1 MLRSGDCGGDGV
13 KKVKRTKEVILKPY
27 IFVYEGRE
35 IQVEMVKKSKSRCAI
50 TVNGD
55 GVKCRFS
62 CACEIAVKFIET
74 KKKWIYYKVLAQEN
88 QKKEI
93 EEKAWSCLLFGE
105 ETPIVL
111 EVDENLKKFPAR
123 RFGEEI
129 TTHSYI
135 TKYGVVK
142 YENKLII
149 CSQKDLDIE
158 QVHDAVRQWK
168 LYFTKSYFA
177 KQTEKIYKK
186 VFDGEFEMPL
196 IDTKFCSS
204 YYGKNF
210 KRKKIIYN
218 VLLIN
223 QPSKFIGFVIA
234 HELCHCLEMNHKK
247 DKFYT
252 LLESICPDYKSYRKA
267 RIIDGRDY

>member
-1 MLRSGDCGGDGV
+1 MLRCGDCGGAGV

-27 IFVYEGRE
+27 IFEYEGRE
-35 IQVEMVKKSKSRCAI
+35 IQVEMVKTTRSRSVI
-50 TVNGD
+50 IVNSD
-55 GVKCRFS
+55 GVKCKFS
-62 CACEIAVKFIET
+62 SSTEIAVKFVEA
-74 KKKWIYYKVLAQEN
+74 KKKWIYNKVLAQEK
-88 QKKEI
+88 QIKEI
-93 EEKAWSCLLFGE
+93 EEKAWSCLLLGG

-123 RFGEEI
+123 RYGEEI
-129 TTHSYI
+129 TPYSYI

-158 QVHDAVRQWK
+158 QVHDAVREWK
-168 LYFTKSYFA
+168 FYFTKIFLA
-177 KQTEKIYKK
+177 KHTEKIYKRF
-186 VFDGEFEMPL
+186 FDGEFEMPM

-267 RIIDGRDY
+267 RIVDGRDY